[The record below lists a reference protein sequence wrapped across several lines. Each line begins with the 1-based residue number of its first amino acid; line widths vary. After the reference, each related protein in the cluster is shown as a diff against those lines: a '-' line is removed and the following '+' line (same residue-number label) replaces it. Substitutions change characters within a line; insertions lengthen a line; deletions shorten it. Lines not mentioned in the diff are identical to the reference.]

1 MSDTTNQTMYQA
13 IGGEARLRE
22 LVDRFYD
29 IMELEPEFADI
40 HAMHPK
46 PNDSSREKLFM
57 FLSGWMG
64 GPDLFVERHGHPM
77 LRARHLPF
85 AIGSKERDQWLR
97 AMALALEDLGYPDEL
112 RVRLMNSFFQTADWM
127 RNKAG

>member
-1 MSDTTNQTMYQA
+1 MTNPTLYET
-13 IGGEARLRE
+13 IGGAARLRE

-29 IMELEPEFADI
+29 IMQLETDFAGI
-40 HAMHPK
+40 HAMHPV

-64 GPDLFVERHGHPM
+64 GPDLYIERFGHPR

-85 AIGSKERDQWLR
+85 AIGTSERDQWLR
-97 AMALALEDLGYPDEL
+97 AMALALEDLGYDDDL
-112 RVRLMNSFFQTADWM
+112 RLRLMTAFFQTADWM
-127 RNKAG
+127 RNRPH